1 MTSDKVI
8 RIGGGSAFFI
18 DSALAVPQLLGAGVD
33 YIILDYLAEG
43 AMGMM
48 GRMRLADPD
57 GGFPGD
63 FMDVHIGPF
72 LAQIAQTG
80 TKIISNAGAV
90 NPGRLAQSLRSKIAE
105 LGLPLKV
112 AAIEGDGL
120 MHRLADFVDT
130 RDMFTG
136 NGFPQKGVT
145 SANAY
150 LGAFPIAH
158 ALAKGADIVIT
169 GRVVDSALALGP
181 LIHEFGWR
189 PDDLDELAGG
199 TLAGHMIECGAQVTG
214 GTFTDWREVEGWA
227 NIGSPI
233 AECNADGS
241 CIITKPEGTGGL
253 VSFGTCAEQMLYEV
267 SDPAAYLV
275 PDVSCD
281 FTAVT
286 MEEVGKDRVLVRGA
300 IGNPRPKKLKACAT
314 WDDGWRAVA
323 YQPVIG
329 PSAAEKAAKQAEAL
343 FERGRILLRARN
355 MADWRR
361 TEAVMIGGGEEVV
374 AKLVVEHDEA
384 LAVQMFA
391 REQFAAIS
399 AMAPGTSV
407 AFGVQVQPCM
417 GLISFLVERDRL
429 EVTVDGEQFYPPA
442 FSNTQRHAELVS
454 ACVSQPRRNSIAEK
468 WALNQ
473 VQVDGVSGQNAT
485 IQDLAYTRSGEKGE
499 TINIGVI
506 ARKPDYLPALHAVFT
521 TEALRTHLADLGD
534 FKITIHE
541 VPGIHALNIV
551 LDGALPGGLN
561 ASQRLDPAAKSIGQ
575 RLSAITVP
583 FCRPS

>member
-1 MTSDKVI
+1 MISDKVI

-18 DSALAVPQLLGAGVD
+18 DSAMAVPQLLGAEVE

-57 GGFPGD
+57 SGFPGD

-80 TKIISNAGAV
+80 TKIVSNAGAV
-90 NPGRLAQSLRSKIAE
+90 NPAGLAKLLRSKIAE
-105 LGLPLKV
+105 LGLDLKV
-112 AAIEGDGL
+112 AFIAGDCL
-120 MHRLADFVDT
+120 MQRLADFADT

-136 NGFPQKGVT
+136 NAFPQQGVT

-158 ALAKGADIVIT
+158 AIAQGADIVIT

-181 LIHEFGWR
+181 LIHEFGWG
-189 PDDLDELAGG
+189 PDDLDQLAGG

-214 GTFTDWREVEGWA
+214 GTFTDWRDVEGWA

-233 AECNADGS
+233 AECLPDGS
-241 CIITKPEGTGGL
+241 CIITKPEGSGGL
-253 VSFGTCAEQMLYEV
+253 VSFGTCAEQLLYEV
-267 SDPAAYLV
+267 SDPAAYQV

-281 FTAVT
+281 FTHVT
-286 MEEVGKDRVLVRGA
+286 MEEIGKDRVLVKGA
-300 IGNPRPKKLKACAT
+300 IGNPRPEKLKACAT

-329 PSAAEKAAKQAEAL
+329 PAAAEKAAKQAEAL
-343 FERGRILLRARN
+343 FERGRLLLRARN

-361 TEAVMIGGGEEVV
+361 TEAVMIGSGEEVV

-391 REQFAAIS
+391 REQFAVIS

-417 GLISFLVERDRL
+417 GLVSFLVERDGV
-429 EVTVDGEQFYPPA
+429 EATVDGGKGAAQFSEPLP
-442 FSNTQRHAELVS
+442 RHAELVS
-454 ACVSQPRRNSIAEK
+454 ASIVQPRPKSSEEK
-468 WALNQ
+468 WTLKQ
-473 VQVDGVSGQNAT
+473 VQGDGIENEELTVF
-485 IQDLAYTRSGEKGE
+485 DLAYTRSGEKGE

-506 ARKPDYLPALHAVFT
+506 ARKPDYLPALRAALT
-521 TEALRTHLADLGD
+521 PEALRTHLNDLGD
-534 FKITIHE
+534 FKVTIHE

-575 RLSAITVP
+575 RVLGMPV
-583 FCRPS
+583 

>member
-43 AMGMM
+43 AMGLL
-48 GRMRLADPD
+48 GRMKLADPD
-57 GGFPGD
+57 SGFTGD

-72 LAQIAQTG
+72 LSRIADG
-80 TKIISNAGAV
+80 KVRILSNAGGV
-90 NPGRLAQSLRSKIAE
+90 NPAGLAAKLRSRIDE
-105 LGLPLKV
+105 LGLSLKV
-112 AAIEGDGL
+112 AVVNGDDL
-120 MHRLADFVDT
+120 MHRLGDFT
-130 RDMFTG
+130 ATCDMFSG
-136 NGFPQKGVT
+136 LPFPQKGVT

-158 ALAKGADIVIT
+158 ALAQGADIVIT

-181 LIHEFGWR
+181 LIHEFGWG
-189 PDDLDELAGG
+189 PDDLDLLAGG
-199 TLAGHMIECGAQVTG
+199 TLAGHLIECGAQVTG

-227 NIGSPI
+227 NIGAPI
-233 AECNADGS
+233 AECHADGS
-241 CIITKPEGTGGL
+241 CIITKPEGSGGL
-253 VSFGTCAEQMLYEV
+253 VSVGTVAEQLLYET
-267 SDPAAYLV
+267 SDPAAYIV
-275 PDVSCD
+275 PDVTCD
-281 FTAVT
+281 FTHVT
-286 MEEVGKDRVLVRGA
+286 LEQVGKDRVRALNARGLPA
-300 IGNPRPKKLKACAT
+300 PAMLKACAT

-329 PSAAEKAAKQAEAL
+329 PAAVEKAHKQAEAL
-343 FERGRILLRARN
+343 FERGRIMLRGRN

-361 TEAVMIGGGEEVV
+361 TECVLIGGNDPASQEVV

-407 AFGVQVQPCM
+407 AFGIQIAPCM
-417 GLISFLVERDRL
+417 NLISFLVPRD
-429 EVTVDGEQFYPPA
+429 EVVARVDSEEFFPGKGGLRTMLAGVNAQTLSKSMTSAVEPADYLLPGSAEDRTVM
-442 FSNTQRHAELVS
+442 
-454 ACVSQPRRNSIAEK
+454 
-468 WALNQ
+468 
-473 VQVDGVSGQNAT
+473 
-485 IQDLAYTRSGEKGE
+485 DLAFTRSGEKGE

-506 ARKPDYLPALHAVFT
+506 ARKPEYLPLLHAALT
-521 TEALRTHLADLGD
+521 PEALRKHLPDLGA
-534 FKITIHE
+534 FEVTIYE
-541 VPGIHALNIV
+541 LPGIHALNVV

-575 RLSAITVP
+575 RLAGMKLKAVAAG
-583 FCRPS
+583 